1 MDVLTISCVQVSMF
15 AQTTHCV
22 QIRDRGFGG
31 DDMGLLD
38 LMPANISPGAIS
50 FAIKCMMEGGGVCFG
65 PDAETLA

>member
-1 MDVLTISCVQVSMF
+1 MDVLTISCVHVSMF

-22 QIRDRGFGG
+22 QIRDMGFGG

-50 FAIKCMMEGGGVCFG
+50 FAIKCMMEGGWSVLW
-65 PDAETLA
+65 A

>member
-1 MDVLTISCVQVSMF
+1 MDVLTIRCVHVSMF
-15 AQTTHCV
+15 AQTTHRV

-50 FAIKCMMEGGGVCFG
+50 FAIKCMMEGWSVLW
-65 PDAETLA
+65 A

>member
-1 MDVLTISCVQVSMF
+1 MF

-50 FAIKCMMEGGGVCFG
+50 FAILGVQG
-65 PDAETLA
+65 SIHGRNELIGDEQ

>member
-1 MDVLTISCVQVSMF
+1 MDVLTISCVHVSMF
-15 AQTTHCV
+15 AQITHCV

-50 FAIKCMMEGGGVCFG
+50 FAIKCMMEGGWSVLW
-65 PDAETLA
+65 A

>member
-1 MDVLTISCVQVSMF
+1 MYLCLHT
-15 AQTTHCV
+15 V

-50 FAIKCMMEGGGVCFG
+50 FAIKCMMEGGWSVLWAWMQRLWPSGRG
-65 PDAETLA
+65 I

>member
-1 MDVLTISCVQVSMF
+1 MF

-31 DDMGLLD
+31 DDNMGLLD

-50 FAIKCMMEGGGVCFG
+50 FAIKCMMEGGWSVLW
-65 PDAETLA
+65 A

>member
-1 MDVLTISCVQVSMF
+1 MHGIKNVTTFFPTKASVLT
-15 AQTTHCV
+15 
-22 QIRDRGFGG
+22 DRVFGG

>member
-1 MDVLTISCVQVSMF
+1 MHVLTISI

-50 FAIKCMMEGGGVCFG
+50 FAIKCMMEGGWSVLW
-65 PDAETLA
+65 A

>member
-1 MDVLTISCVQVSMF
+1 MDHKLCILCLHKPHT
-15 AQTTHCV
+15 ACV

-50 FAIKCMMEGGGVCFG
+50 FAIKCMMEGGWSVLW
-65 PDAETLA
+65 A